1 VTGDGELA
9 GARALELLRRE
20 GLCGPTD
27 GIESSKLLTSGRNS
41 RLYALRMTSTKTW
54 VVKEFAPGDRARAV
68 AELQG
73 LQLAGPI
80 GLAPSPAVGYIDE
93 GAETSSLVVCAMA
106 QGAPPTPDAVSGEDL
121 VSTAVALR
129 GASECLSVRHRSHAN
144 PESPDALVIRLAAI
158 LGELRARAVLERNGL
173 AASHIERG
181 LDRARDAYGA
191 AAAQCREGAISFC
204 HGDPNVRNV
213 LLGPQRELI
222 LIDWE
227 YSGMGDSAYEAADLL
242 HHPNNGSFE
251 PACRRAIRAV
261 FRAHGSS
268 WWARFHL
275 YDYLLPLAWSL
286 KCALRLE
293 VGVPGN
299 LYAERS
305 RVYLAKFLN
314 QGVFN
319 RRADYD

>member
-1 VTGDGELA
+1 VTADGERI
-9 GARALELLRRE
+9 GARALELIRQE
-20 GLCGPTD
+20 GLCELTD
-27 GIESSKLLTSGRNS
+27 GVESAELLAGGRNS
-41 RLYALRMTSTKTW
+41 RLYVLRMRSTKRW

-80 GLAPSPAVGYIDE
+80 GLAPSPAVGCIDA

-106 QGAPPTPDAVSGEDL
+106 QGAPPTPGALSGENL
-121 VSTAVALR
+121 VSAVVALR
-129 GASECLSVRHRSHAN
+129 GAGECLSVQHRSHAN
-144 PESPDALVIRLAAI
+144 PETPDALVTRLAAI
-158 LGELRARAVLERNGL
+158 LGELRERAVLERNGL
-173 AASHIERG
+173 AVPPIETG
-181 LDRARDAYGA
+181 LGRAREACGA
-191 AAAQCREGAISFC
+191 VAAEGCGDAISFC
-204 HGDPNVRNV
+204 HGDPNIRNV
-213 LLGPQRELI
+213 LLGPGAKLI

-242 HHPNNGSFE
+242 HHPNNGPFE
-251 PACRRAIRAV
+251 PECRRAISAV

-275 YDYLLPLAWSL
+275 YDYLLPLAWSM

-293 VGVPGN
+293 LGASDA

-305 RVYLAKFLN
+305 QAYLAEFLS
-314 QGVFN
+314 QGAFK
-319 RRADYD
+319 AG